1 MNYAFALILAAALGL
16 FLVRRNMA
24 GPDAAGEALGDTW
37 GASPDPDNPYM
48 PTPEQDSGPEQLPTF
63 LESVAVTLQ
72 GTVTNIPQLMGLAP
86 AAPAPGDPQAAAN
99 ERAFLDMIAYAEGTT
114 GPDGYRVMF
123 GYPAPG
129 RLAADLSD
137 HPRQYFAFTDQAGRT
152 LKTSAAGRI
161 SSWRAP
167 GTSWPPSC
175 SCPTLARKAKTA
187 PPSS

>member
-16 FLVRRNMA
+16 YLVRRDMA

-37 GASPDPDNPYM
+37 GPSPDPDNPYM
-48 PTPEQDSGPEQLPTF
+48 PTPEQDCGPEQLPTF

-72 GTVTNIPQLMGLAP
+72 GTVTNIPQLMGIAP

-123 GYPAPG
+123 G
-129 RLAADLSD
+129 

>member
-16 FLVRRNMA
+16 FLVRRDMA

-37 GASPDPDNPYM
+37 GPSPDPDNPYM

-72 GTVTNIPQLMGLAP
+72 DTVTNIPQLMGI
-86 AAPAPGDPQAAAN
+86 APAPPEPDQAARN
-99 ERAFLDMIAYAEGTT
+99 EKAFLNMIAYAEGTT

-129 RLAADLSD
+129 R
-137 HPRQYFAFTDQAGRT
+137 R
-152 LKTSAAGRI
+152 AAG
-161 SSWRAP
+161 
-167 GTSWPPSC
+167 PPT
-175 SCPTLARKAKTA
+175 CPTTRANISRSPTSPAA
-187 PPSS
+187 P